1 MSDLVF
7 GVLSGSA
14 WGLIAQVS
22 FIVKAGGRWEINAF
36 SVAYVGVGAV
46 VGVLVTGALRRV
58 NLAGW
63 RRIALVSLASLIVA
77 TAAFGF
83 VSSSAGVIA
92 ALLVGVYQPAFTI
105 GPLLASVYWVWG
117 LFATGLFV
125 VLWPLSFVN
134 HWALSCVRAR
144 QRGSISS
151 TQSGTG

>member
-117 LFATGLFV
+117 LFATGLV
-125 VLWPLSFVN
+125 LVLWPLSIVN
-134 HWALSCVRAR
+134 HLALAHVRTRQPLKAR
-144 QRGSISS
+144 VDQ
-151 TQSGTG
+151 